1 MSKKLTSSVAIAE
14 DRRSEALNR
23 AIDAAIEAQRIVG
36 CVVLVAENGRIVFQR
51 AAGDADREARSAMMI
66 ETPFRLA
73 SVTKLFTTMA
83 ALRLA
88 ASGRLS
94 PADPVSRYLPQFTLK
109 MANGEAATPTV
120 SHLMAHI
127 AGLDYRFQQVA
138 NGSYA
143 QAGISDGLD
152 DDAVSLSENIRRI
165 ASVALDHAPG
175 SAWRYSVATDVLG
188 AVIETVTGQTLDQAI
203 AELVTEPLGLDVR
216 FHWRV
221 DELATPYFDAQPSPQ
236 RMTGVTD
243 VPLPFVAGPGVS
255 FDPGRIE
262 KKTAWLSGGAG
273 MAGRAHDVLTLLEA
287 FRAGDFLDEDWRAAA
302 RAPRIGEEA
311 QAQGPGW
318 GYSWIGAAL
327 LDPVSANSRWNPG
340 SVSWGGAYGAW
351 WGIEFAR
358 NLSVVALT
366 NTAFEGMVGQ
376 FTRDIAA
383 AVVEGPAS

>member
-23 AIDAAIEAQRIVG
+23 AIGTAIDEQRIVG

-51 AAGDADREARSAMMI
+51 AAGYADRETQSAMKI

-94 PADPVSRYLPQFTLK
+94 PADPVSRYLPQFTPS
-109 MANGEAATPTV
+109 MANGEAAVPTI
-120 SHLMAHI
+120 SHLMAHT
-127 AGLDYRFQQVA
+127 AGLDYRFQQAA

-143 QAGISDGLD
+143 HAGISDGLGD
-152 DDAVSLSENIRRI
+152 DTVSLSENVKRI

-188 AVIETVTGQTLDQAI
+188 AAIETVTGQTLDQTI
-203 AELVTEPLGLDVR
+203 ADLVVEPLGLDVR
-216 FHWRV
+216 FRWPA
-221 DELATPYFDAQPSPQ
+221 DELAAPYYDAQPEPLL
-236 RMTGVTD
+236 MNGPTK
-243 VPLPFVAGPGVS
+243 VPLPFVDGPGVS
-255 FDPGRIE
+255 FDPRRIE
-262 KKTAWLSGGAG
+262 SKTAWLSGGAG
-273 MAGRAHDVLTLLEA
+273 MAGRAHDVLKLLEA
-287 FRAGDFLDEDWRAAA
+287 FRSGDLLGDDWRVAA
-302 RAPRIGEEA
+302 RARRIGEEA

-318 GYSWIGAAL
+318 GYSWMGALL
-327 LDPVSANSRWNPG
+327 LDPMSANSRWSSG

-351 WGIEFAR
+351 WGIDFDR
-358 NLSVVALT
+358 HLSVVALT
-366 NTAFEGMVGQ
+366 NTAFEGMIGQ

-383 AVVEGPAS
+383 AAVEETD